1 LENAELGQRM
11 RINIYYESQPTR
23 ATSAAESARLEP
35 EIASPQYGESAVYR
49 VQDEFGIG
57 LAPRRVTVVEDLE
70 IEPRCGEI
78 ILVTGPSGSGKS
90 SILRRIA
97 SAVPNSIDANSV
109 AFDPEKPIIDNFQT
123 NYADTLYF
131 LSVAG
136 LAEAFL
142 FLRRYEELSDGQK
155 YRFKL
160 AKVLSQCKR
169 QKAKGRNESLSPSA
183 FSKYIIADEFCSTL
197 DRLTA
202 KVIAYNVR
210 KMATK
215 FAVGF
220 ALATAHDDIVTDLQ
234 PDILVR
240 KSAGSGVSVE
250 RSKFAEQQT
259 RNISFAENIQ
269 IREGTTEDWKYFSQF
284 HYKSHHLGAVDK
296 IFVMTLEEEPIGIV
310 VYAYPATQNRLRNL
324 ITGGRYC
331 GGVTASARRR
341 LLNSELRVVQRIVID
356 PRFRGLG
363 FASEL
368 LRETAPLVGVRFIEC
383 LAVMGAH
390 SRFLENAGFVRVG
403 MCTLPRSGRILL
415 GAFKNLGLGAET
427 LHSPEHLL
435 EKLTPV
441 VNEKRP
447 ASGGLLQALT
457 HWWRER
463 SHVKGSKHRDRKITE
478 ELVLEN
484 LPYITRALAK
494 DITSRPYY
502 FFLDTKNPSVSR
514 QEGGK

>member
-1 LENAELGQRM
+1 M
-11 RINIYYESQPTR
+11 KIDIHYETR
-23 ATSAAESARLEP
+23 PRSGPGIGSAESRKRQAR
-35 EIASPQYGESAVYR
+35 I
-49 VQDEFGIG
+49 QDEFGIG
-57 LAPRRVTVVEDLE
+57 LAPKRFTVVEGLE
-70 IEPRCGEI
+70 IEPKRGEI
-78 ILVTGPSGSGKS
+78 ILITGPSGSGKS

-97 SAVPNSIDANSV
+97 SLTPGCIDASSIT
-109 AFDPEKPIIDNFQT
+109 FDAEKPLIDNFET
-123 NYADTLYF
+123 DYNSTLYF

-136 LAEAFL
+136 LSEAFL
-142 FLRRYEELSDGQK
+142 FLRTYEELSDGQK

-160 AKVLSQCKR
+160 AKVLSECKR
-169 QKAKGRNESLSPSA
+169 QNAKGRNKSPSLSAFSLLRSA

-215 FAVGF
+215 FGVGF
-220 ALATAHDDIVTDLQ
+220 ALATAHDDIIEDLQ

-240 KSAGSGVSVE
+240 KGAGARVKVE
-250 RSKFAEQQT
+250 RSKPIAKK
-259 RNISFAENIQ
+259 ISFASG
-269 IREGTTEDWKYFSQF
+269 IRIGEGSSADWEYFSQF
-284 HYKSHHLGAVDK
+284 HYKSHNLGAVDR
-296 IFVMTLEEEPIGIV
+296 IFVMALGEEPIGIV

-324 ITGGRYC
+324 ITGRRYC

-383 LAVMGAH
+383 LAVMGGH
-390 SRFLENAGFVRVG
+390 SRFLENAGFIRVG

-415 GAFKNLGLGAET
+415 GTLKSLGLDAET
-427 LHSPEHLL
+427 LHSPEALL
-435 EKLTPV
+435 EKLGPIVKGNRT
-441 VNEKRP
+441 
-447 ASGGLLQALT
+447 LLQALVS
-457 HWWRER
+457 WWSER
-463 SHVKGSKHRDRKITE
+463 SEVKGSPHRGRKITP

-484 LPYITRALAK
+484 LPYITRFLAK

-502 FFLDTKNPSVSR
+502 FFLDTDKQKAEGRR
-514 QEGGK
+514 QKAEGDRVWK